1 MEPDLRCLQSDR
13 KALKAS
19 AAAQQPEIIVDRQA
33 PMLCSFGTS
42 AYVADFRNG
51 SKVPVWT
58 PAGHFRFVAVI
69 FAGRRQT
76 FMPLCDLRL

>member
-1 MEPDLRCLQSDR
+1 MEPDLRCLQSDG

-51 SKVPVWT
+51 SKVP
-58 PAGHFRFVAVI
+58 
-69 FAGRRQT
+69 
-76 FMPLCDLRL
+76 L